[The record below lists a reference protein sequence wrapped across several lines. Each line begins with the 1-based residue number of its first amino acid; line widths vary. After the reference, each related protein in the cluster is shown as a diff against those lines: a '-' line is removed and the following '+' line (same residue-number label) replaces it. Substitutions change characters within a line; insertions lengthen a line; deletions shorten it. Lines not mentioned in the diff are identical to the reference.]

1 MPTSTPAQAR
11 PTLVSVQAS
20 RRPRS
25 RGGTRFDAP
34 PWIWGVA
41 LALPLAVAYLVVAPP
56 SGDLAA
62 AAYRSQLFARAGFVV
77 WDNGWY
83 AGHAL
88 PAYSLLAPALG
99 AALGVRELLALS
111 AVLAA
116 ALFGVL
122 AARALPTGPAR
133 AATLAFAFGFCA
145 ELPSGRV
152 PYDLGVAVAVAALLA
167 TSSATGGSRQWP
179 ALTIAVALAVATS
192 VASPVAGAF
201 LALVALALAL
211 SATAV
216 DGATSARILRATPP
230 IAVCAAALL
239 PILALSLAFPEG
251 GYEPFAA
258 GAFWPELAAAL
269 AFAALLPRGALSAN
283 AWRTL
288 RIGAILYALALVASF
303 LVKTPMGGNA
313 VRLGALF
320 GTPLVVAA
328 LWDSEVSIGAR
339 RGGGR
344 AAAMRP
350 LRRRALGRRV
360 LGGRTLLLLLAPALL
375 YWQLASAIDDQVS
388 LAGDQTVKAS
398 FYAPL
403 RKELLRLAAGRASG
417 HEAGR
422 HGAGGADASGDR
434 AGGNPI
440 RVEVPLTGAH
450 WESAFLPSGEISI
463 ARGWE
468 RQLDTR
474 YDALFY
480 RRGLTATAYRRWLD
494 ANAISYVAL
503 PNARLDEAGR
513 QEARLIEARP
523 PLPYLREVWR
533 SRHWRLLQVLHP
545 TPLAQPPARMLSVGV
560 DSFSLLAPRAGSY
573 EVRLHWSPY
582 WVPTGP
588 IPARRVPIHL
598 SAHPPARPLRSGRT
612 CVSRA
617 PDGFTRVS
625 TAGAGVVRV
634 GVAFSL
640 SRVFSEAPRCAH

>member
-1 MPTSTPAQAR
+1 M
-11 PTLVSVQAS
+11 
-20 RRPRS
+20 
-25 RGGTRFDAP
+25 P
-34 PWIWGVA
+34 PWLWGAA
-41 LALPLAVAYLVVAPP
+41 LATPLTIAYLIVSPP

-62 AAYRSQLFARAGFVV
+62 ATYRSQLFARAGLVV

-111 AVLAA
+111 ALVATL
-116 ALFGVL
+116 LFGVL
-122 AARALPTGPAR
+122 AARALSTGPAR
-133 AATLAFAFGFCA
+133 AATLAFALGFCA

-152 PYDLGVAVAVAALLA
+152 PYDLGVAIALAALLA
-167 TSSATGGSRQWP
+167 ISSATGRSKRRRL
-179 ALTIAVALAVATS
+179 ALTVALALAVATS
-192 VASPVAGAF
+192 LASPVAGAF
-201 LALVALALAL
+201 LALAGAALVLARL
-211 SATAV
+211 
-216 DGATSARILRATPP
+216 ARARCAPDATPSASGAAPSVGRTARDSRAAP
-230 IAVCAAALL
+230 IVAVCVAALL

-251 GYEPFAA
+251 GFEPFAA
-258 GAFWPELAAAL
+258 GAFWPELAASL
-269 AFAALLPRGALSAN
+269 AFAALLPRGALSAH
-283 AWRTL
+283 AQRTL
-288 RIGAILYALALVASF
+288 RVGVGIYALALAVSF

-328 LWDSEVSIGAR
+328 LWDSEVSVASR
-339 RGGGR
+339 RGGRR
-344 AAAMRP
+344 AARVRRTLGAQA
-350 LRRRALGRRV
+350 LRKRA

-403 RKELLRLAAGRASG
+403 RRELLRLAAG
-417 HEAGR
+417 
-422 HGAGGADASGDR
+422 GAGGHR
-434 AGGNPI
+434 AGGDGVGGDPI
-440 RVEVPLTGAH
+440 RIEVPLTGAH
-450 WESAFLPSGEISI
+450 WEAVFLPSGEISI

-480 RRGLTATAYRRWLD
+480 RRSLKAAAYRRWLD

-503 PNARLDEAGR
+503 PNARLDSAGQ
-513 QEARLIEARP
+513 QELRLIAART

-533 SRHWRLLQVLHP
+533 SGHWRLFEVLRP
-545 TPLAQPPARMLSVGV
+545 TPLAQAPARMLSIGV
-560 DSFSLLAPRAGSY
+560 DSFSLLTPRAGSF
-573 EVRLHWSPY
+573 EVRLRWSPY
-582 WVPTGP
+582 WVPTRP
-588 IPARRVPIHL
+588 M
-598 SAHPPARPLRSGRT
+598 PARPLRSGRA

-625 TAGAGVVRV
+625 TASAGVVRV
-634 GVAFSL
+634 GIAFAL